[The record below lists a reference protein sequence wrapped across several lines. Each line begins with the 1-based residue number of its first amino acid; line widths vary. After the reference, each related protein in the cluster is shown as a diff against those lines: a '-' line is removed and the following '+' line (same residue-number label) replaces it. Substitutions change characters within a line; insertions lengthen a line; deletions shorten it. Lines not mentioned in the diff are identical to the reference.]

1 MYNFLLIVHSWNRWL
16 VLIFAI
22 LAIFRALQ
30 GWRKNEPFLK
40 PDRVVG
46 GIFVGL
52 MHLQFLTGL
61 ILYIWLSP
69 ITQIA
74 FSDFGAAMKNPELRF
89 FGVEHITGMIIAV
102 IVAQIGRT
110 KSKKAPNDVLKH
122 KRAFIFYTISVIIII
137 ISMPFVMRPL
147 LRI

>member
-1 MYNFLLIVHSWNRWL
+1 M
-16 VLIFAI
+16 
-22 LAIFRALQ
+22 
-30 GWRKNEPFLK
+30 
-40 PDRVVG
+40 
-46 GIFVGL
+46 GL